1 VRHLNQIQ
9 NYTPC
14 RHFVWQG
21 VDMRRLV
28 ILASIL
34 LISACSSEADAPATT
49 PAPVVETAPPATT
62 TTLAPAPETTIPATT
77 TTVDPATEILLR
89 SYSWQEESD
98 AVRELQTLIGRT
110 PDGVYGP
117 LTRESH
123 LEALRAA
130 GLSEDSVPS
139 PDDPSDGSDQAEEA
153 ADDEA
158 APDTTAAP
166 TTTYSAAC
174 TVEFLPN
181 MSRVQA
187 PTFHINLLADANG
200 NQPPVYTDDFWP
212 MDIEYVIFNIN
223 MASTGGTNGVI
234 SDGEQWTS
242 DDAFAN
248 GKVVTASLPYQATS
262 GEEVEYSISV
272 SLPSGN
278 ACDALGTLTAP

>member
-1 VRHLNQIQ
+1 
-9 NYTPC
+9 
-14 RHFVWQG
+14 
-21 VDMRRLV
+21 MRRLV
-28 ILASIL
+28 ILTSIL

-49 PAPVVETAPPATT
+49 PAPVVETVPPATT

-77 TTVDPATEILLR
+77 TTVDPNTEILLR

-117 LTRESH
+117 RTRESH

-130 GLSEDSVPS
+130 GLSEDGVPS
-139 PDDPSDGSDQAEEA
+139 AEDSSEVQDETEEA
-153 ADDEA
+153 TDDDA
-158 APDTTAAP
+158 GQVA
-166 TTTYSAAC
+166 TYSAAC

>member
-1 VRHLNQIQ
+1 VHFLNFVQKF
-9 NYTPC
+9 NPEPEL
-14 RHFVWQG
+14 VWQG
-21 VDMRRLV
+21 VEMRRLV
-28 ILASIL
+28 ILTSIL

-49 PAPVVETAPPATT
+49 PAPVVETVPPATT
-62 TTLAPAPETTIPATT
+62 TTLAPAPETTIPATA
-77 TTVDPATEILLR
+77 TTVDPNTEILLR

-130 GLSEDSVPS
+130 GLSEDGVPS
-139 PDDPSDGSDQAEEA
+139 PDDPSGGSDQGEEDA
-153 ADDEA
+153 GGEA
-158 APDTTAAP
+158 APETTAAP
-166 TTTYSAAC
+166 TITYSAAC

>member
-9 NYTPC
+9 NYTPEPEL
-14 RHFVWQG
+14 VWQG

-28 ILASIL
+28 ILTSIL

-77 TTVDPATEILLR
+77 TTVDPNTEILLR

-117 LTRESH
+117 RTRESH

-130 GLSEDSVPS
+130 GLSEDGVPS
-139 PDDPSDGSDQAEEA
+139 PEDSSEVQDETEEA
-153 ADDEA
+153 TDDDA
-158 APDTTAAP
+158 GQVA
-166 TTTYSAAC
+166 TYSAAC

-200 NQPPVYTDDFWP
+200 NQPPVYTDGFWP

>member
-1 VRHLNQIQ
+1 MRHLNQIQ
-9 NYTPC
+9 NYTHCC
-14 RHFVWQG
+14 RHVWQG
-21 VDMRRLV
+21 VGMRRLV
-28 ILASIL
+28 ILTSIL
-34 LISACSSEADAPATT
+34 LISACSAEAEAPATT
-49 PAPVVETAPPATT
+49 PAPVVETAPPATAT

-117 LTRESH
+117 RTRESH

-130 GLSEDSVPS
+130 GLSEDGVPS
-139 PDDPSDGSDQAEEA
+139 PEDSSEVQDETEEA
-153 ADDEA
+153 TDDDA
-158 APDTTAAP
+158 GQVA
-166 TTTYSAAC
+166 TYSAAC